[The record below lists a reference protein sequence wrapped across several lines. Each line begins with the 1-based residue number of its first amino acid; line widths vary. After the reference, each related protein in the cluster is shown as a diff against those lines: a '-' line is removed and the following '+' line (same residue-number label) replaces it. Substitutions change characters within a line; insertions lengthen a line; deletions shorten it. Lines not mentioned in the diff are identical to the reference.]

1 MKELYIGRLI
11 ERHPT
16 AWKGHAL
23 LSMEIVDRFKPR
35 VTVDLGVDY
44 GFSTFCLAYHSI
56 GDVYGIDWFKGDIH
70 TGFRD
75 TFDDVMNLYEKI
87 KEEFGVSNIQFIK
100 SDFDGASRYWGLP
113 IDLLHIDGLHTYE
126 AVKNDYL
133 TWKRFCDE
141 ESVIL
146 FHDVESFSDTVGR
159 FFWEC
164 DGYKSINHGS
174 AGLGILTQSKEKHEI
189 IETLINK

>member
-1 MKELYIGRLI
+1 MKELYIERLI
-11 ERHPT
+11 EHHPT
-16 AWKGHAL
+16 AWKGHGL
-23 LSMEIVDRFKPR
+23 LSMELVERFMPN

-44 GFSTFCLAYHSI
+44 GFSTFCLAYHGI
-56 GDVYGIDWFKGDIH
+56 GKVFGIDWFKGDIH

-75 TFDDVMNLYEKI
+75 TYDDVLNLYKKI
-87 KEEFGVSNIQFIK
+87 NEEFGVSNAYFIK
-100 SDFDGASRYWGLP
+100 SDFNDAASVWDMP

-133 TWKRFCDE
+133 TWKGFCNE

-164 DGYKSINHGS
+164 EGYKSINHGS
-174 AGLGILTQSKEKHEI
+174 AGLGVLTRSREKHEI